1 MRIYNTLMPSVF
13 LLACCFPLLTGCQN
27 DEEDTRQEESKDNW
41 VLVWHDEFNNPTAD
55 YRPDSTKWVFETG
68 ATGNG
73 NNEMQNYTNRVEN
86 ASYTYYK
93 GYGCLRITALKDNY
107 QGITYSSARIKS
119 EGKFE
124 QTYGRFE
131 ARMQLPYGPG
141 VWPAFWLLGADY
153 KSVGWPKC
161 GEIDIMENKGWQ
173 PNVVSSALHFPGH
186 SGGNPLTQTFGYQYT
201 RFDTDFHIFAVEWD
215 KTKIDFFVDNVRYKR
230 ITPADADGGEWVFNH
245 PFYIILNLAIGGDFV
260 GYPTDKT
267 EFPQN
272 LYIDYVR
279 VYQKMSDMQGLTS
292 ANTASS
298 IK

>member
-1 MRIYNTLMPSVF
+1 MRTYNI
-13 LLACCFPLLTGCQN
+13 LATAVLTVCSLSLLTGCQKDDDEQQESSGN
-27 DEEDTRQEESKDNW
+27 DW
-41 VLVWHDEFNNPTAD
+41 VLVWHDEFNDPTAD
-55 YRPDSTKWVFETG
+55 NRPDSTRWEFETG
-68 ATGNG
+68 ASGNG
-73 NNEMQNYTNRVEN
+73 NNELQNYTDRVEN

-93 GYGCLRITALKDNY
+93 GYGCLKITALKDNY
-107 QGITYSSARIKS
+107 QGVTYSSARIKTES
-119 EGKFE
+119 KFQ

-141 VWPAFWLLGADY
+141 VWPAFWLLGGNY
-153 KSVGWPKC
+153 KTVGWPEC

-186 SGGNPLTQTFGYQYT
+186 SGGNPLTQTFGYPYT
-201 RFDTDFHIFAVEWD
+201 RFDTDFHVFAVEWD

-230 ITPADADGGEWVFNH
+230 ITPADADGGKWVFDH

-279 VYQKMSDMQGLTS
+279 VYQRMADMQG
-292 ANTASS
+292 NS
-298 IK
+298 IKSK